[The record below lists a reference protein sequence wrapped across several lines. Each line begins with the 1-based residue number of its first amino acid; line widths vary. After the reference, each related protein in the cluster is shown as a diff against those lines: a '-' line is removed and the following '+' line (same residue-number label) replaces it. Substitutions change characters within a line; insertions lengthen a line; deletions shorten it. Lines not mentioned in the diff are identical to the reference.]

1 METIELIKRSRAG
14 DKLAREQVIKAN
26 MPLVYSIVKRFAGR
40 GYDAEDLS
48 QIGAIGLIK
57 AVDNFDESKGFAF
70 STYAVPV
77 IMGEI
82 KRIFRDGGAIK
93 ISRSLKEKSIKVQAM
108 RDKFLSKNLREPTV
122 SELAAL
128 SGYDVEELSE
138 ILNII
143 NPVVS
148 INMLTEEG
156 SEEIDIPVDDS
167 DKMFDR
173 LSLEQVMTTLT
184 ETERLLIEYR
194 FYQGKTQCETAK
206 ILNVSQVQVSRKEKA
221 ILLKMRNKLDSA

>member
-1 METIELIKRSRAG
+1 MVIDDRDKKITENIGLVHSIANRFRNRGADYDDLFQAG
-14 DKLAREQVIKAN
+14 CV
-26 MPLVYSIVKRFAGR
+26 
-40 GYDAEDLS
+40 
-48 QIGAIGLIK
+48 GLIK

-93 ISRSLKEKSIKVQAM
+93 ISRSLKEKSIKVQAI

-122 SELAAL
+122 SELASL

-156 SEEIDIPVDDS
+156 SEEIDIPVDYS

-221 ILLKMRNKLDSA
+221 ILLKMRNKLNSA

>member
-1 METIELIKRSRAG
+1 MVIDDRDKKITENIGLVHSIANRFRNRGADYDDLFQAG
-14 DKLAREQVIKAN
+14 CV
-26 MPLVYSIVKRFAGR
+26 
-40 GYDAEDLS
+40 
-48 QIGAIGLIK
+48 GLIK

-108 RDKFLSKNLREPTV
+108 REKFLSKNLREPTV
-122 SELAAL
+122 SELASL

>member
-1 METIELIKRSRAG
+1 MVIDDRDKKITENIGLVHSIANRFRNRRA
-14 DKLAREQVIKAN
+14 DYDDLFQ
-26 MPLVYSIVKRFAGR
+26 AGCV
-40 GYDAEDLS
+40 
-48 QIGAIGLIK
+48 GLIK

-93 ISRSLKEKSIKVQAM
+93 ISRSLKEKSIKVQAI

-122 SELAAL
+122 SELASL

-221 ILLKMRNKLDSA
+221 ILLKMRNKLNSA

>member
-1 METIELIKRSRAG
+1 MVIDDRDKKITENIGLVHSIANRFRNRGADYDDLFQAG
-14 DKLAREQVIKAN
+14 CV
-26 MPLVYSIVKRFAGR
+26 
-40 GYDAEDLS
+40 
-48 QIGAIGLIK
+48 GLIK

-93 ISRSLKEKSIKVQAM
+93 ISRSLKEKSIKVQAI

-122 SELAAL
+122 SELASL

-221 ILLKMRNKLDSA
+221 ILLKMRNILNSA